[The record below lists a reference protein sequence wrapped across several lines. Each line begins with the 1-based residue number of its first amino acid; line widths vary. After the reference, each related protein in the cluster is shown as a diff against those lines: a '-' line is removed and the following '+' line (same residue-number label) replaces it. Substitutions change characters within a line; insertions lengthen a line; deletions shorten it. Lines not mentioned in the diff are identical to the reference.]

1 MKRKR
6 KKFQHVKDLQK
17 SKTQTFNLEVG
28 LASKAWG
35 GLLLS
40 SLNNLMLQSC
50 VWFGLVCQP
59 AMQSTECY
67 VSPGLNILDH
77 RHDLDFQQVSFS
89 LWLLPCVDIK

>member
-1 MKRKR
+1 MSKICRNLKREHLILR
-6 KKFQHVKDLQK
+6 L
-17 SKTQTFNLEVG
+17 G
-28 LASKAWG
+28 LAWG

-40 SLNNLMLQSC
+40 NLMLQSC

-89 LWLLPCVDIK
+89 LWLLTCVDIK